1 MKSTGREEDL
11 LAEEA
16 RRILKAEMKR
26 RGISFRVL
34 AEKLATDGSGEA
46 ESVQT
51 LINKVNRGRFTFAF
65 FLRAARAMGV
75 STVSIAELA
84 DGASGSQTAAE

>member
-26 RGISFRVL
+26 RGFSFKAL
-34 AEKLATDGSGEA
+34 AEKLAADGSGDA

-65 FLRAARAMGV
+65 FLRAGRAMGV
-75 STVSIAELA
+75 STVSICELI
-84 DGASGSQTAAE
+84 DGASSGQTQRE

>member
-26 RGISFRVL
+26 RGFSFKAL
-34 AEKLATDGSGEA
+34 AEKLAEDGAGEA

-65 FLRAARAMGV
+65 FLRAGRAMGV
-75 STVSIAELA
+75 SSIAISSLD
-84 DGASGSQTAAE
+84 DGSSGQRPRDQ